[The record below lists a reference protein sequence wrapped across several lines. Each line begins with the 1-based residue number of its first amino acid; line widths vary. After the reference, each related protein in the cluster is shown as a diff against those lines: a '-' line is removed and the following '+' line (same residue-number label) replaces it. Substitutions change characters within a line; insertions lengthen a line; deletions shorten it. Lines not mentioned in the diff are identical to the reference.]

1 MKHRTAIQI
10 CAKGCL
16 SQWIWD
22 GLRAVPF
29 VLALL
34 VASEREARAYADP
47 GSGTLIW
54 QVVAAGFVGLLFY
67 VRKFTSWF
75 KGRKR
80 DAKD

>member
-1 MKHRTAIQI
+1 M
-10 CAKGCL
+10 
-16 SQWIWD
+16 
-22 GLRAVPF
+22 PF

-54 QVVAAGFVGLLFY
+54 QVIVAGFVGLLFY
-67 VRKFTSWF
+67 IRKFASWF
-75 KGRKR
+75 KARNR